1 MLYHKINSIFNR
13 ETGKRKGKLIYGEWC
28 KPEYE
33 YLAKNNWILNEK
45 LDGTN
50 VFVSFDGEFV
60 TILGRT
66 ENAEHPIGLM
76 RNIQSVFTLDVL
88 KNTFPKA
95 SKDSTVVLYGEGIG
109 KEINGNRHG
118 LDGYEFVLFDVL
130 VSGKWWLSQEN
141 ITDVASKIGVRSSP
155 VVGLMNLY
163 DAIDLVKKGF
173 RSHFGGFSEGVI
185 AKPAVPMLS
194 RDGKRIITKIKHI
207 DFNGV

>member
-13 ETGKRKGKLIYGEWC
+13 ETGKRKGKLIIGEWC

-50 VFVSFDGEFV
+50 VFVSFDGGIV
-60 TILGRT
+60 KIGGRT
-66 ENAEHPIGLM
+66 ENSDHPIGLM
-76 RNIQSVFTLDVL
+76 QEIQSVFTLDVL
-88 KNTFPKA
+88 KKTFPDI
-95 SKDSTVVLYGEGIG
+95 DSNIVLYGEGIG
-109 KEINGNRHG
+109 KGINGNIHG

-141 ITDVASKIGVRSSP
+141 ITDIASKIGVRFSP

-163 DAIDLVKKGF
+163 DAIDFVKKGF
-173 RSHFGGFSEGVI
+173 SSHFGGVSEGVI
-185 AKPAVPMLS
+185 AKPAVQMLS
-194 RDGKRIITKIKHI
+194 RDGKRIITKIKHV
-207 DFNGV
+207 DFSGV